1 MSWRSAPPARR
12 RSPRRPPVLPEGE
25 AADSGF
31 WISEITDVIFERI
44 QGNSFKD
51 DCTLPREDL
60 RYLHVLH
67 VDLNGET
74 HEGEMI
80 VNYHI
85 AEDVLDIL
93 RQLYEAK
100 NPYTKVV
107 DGVRIIEQDRP

>member
-1 MSWRSAPPARR
+1 MKLIHIWMAVLLILALLACPLAMAEETAPGT
-12 RSPRRPPVLPEGE
+12 EG
-25 AADSGF
+25 F
-31 WISEITDVIFERI
+31 YITPISDEIFERI
-44 QGNSFKD
+44 QGKSFKD

-67 VDLNGET
+67 VDLDGAE

-93 RQLYEAK
+93 QQL
-100 NPYTKVV
+100 
-107 DGVRIIEQDRP
+107 

>member
-1 MSWRSAPPARR
+1 MRR
-12 RSPRRPPVLPEGE
+12 KLLTAVMATVLQLGTACAE
-25 AADSGF
+25 SGDLNPDTSF
-31 WISEITDVIFERI
+31 WISDITDEIFERI
-44 QGNSFKD
+44 QGKSFKD

-67 VDLNGET
+67 TDLNGET

-93 RQLYEAK
+93 RQL
-100 NPYTKVV
+100 
-107 DGVRIIEQDRP
+107 